1 MKQQIT
7 RFQKSLS
14 RQFANLFLGIGLIGL
29 ALSVGMDFGFN
40 LGATANWIMLGGFAI
55 ATIFLFIAGGEPVAV
70 GNEVTET
77 QDANA
82 KIVLSD
88 DVNNAIKLKIEQA
101 VNEMVANHKD
111 MLMGLNRSAEEMA
124 QKMTSVQNTL
134 ERANVSAIADQLSNL
149 STAID
154 IKATNAALGSLKG
167 NMTNVLAGLDDL
179 AKVTTAGS
187 KKLGSVMHEFDE
199 VQEKSKRISGE
210 LDRTLRSIAAFN
222 KL

>member
-14 RQFANLFLGIGLIGL
+14 RQFANLFLGVGLIGL
-29 ALSVGMDFGFN
+29 ALSIGENFGFIPT
-40 LGATANWIMLGGFAI
+40 LTANLIMLGGFSI
-55 ATIFLFIAGGEPVAV
+55 ATIFLFLAGGEPVAV

-77 QDANA
+77 EDANA

-88 DVNNAIKLKIEQA
+88 DVNKAIKVKIEQA
-101 VNEMVANHKD
+101 VNEMVANHED
-111 MLMGLNRSAEEMA
+111 MLMGLSRSADEMS
-124 QKMTSVQNTL
+124 QKMTAVQNTL

-187 KKLGSVMHEFDE
+187 KKL
-199 VQEKSKRISGE
+199 EK
-210 LDRTLRSIAAFN
+210 L
-222 KL
+222 

>member
-1 MKQQIT
+1 
-7 RFQKSLS
+7 
-14 RQFANLFLGIGLIGL
+14 
-29 ALSVGMDFGFN
+29 
-40 LGATANWIMLGGFAI
+40 
-55 ATIFLFIAGGEPVAV
+55 
-70 GNEVTET
+70 
-77 QDANA
+77 
-82 KIVLSD
+82 
-88 DVNNAIKLKIEQA
+88 
-101 VNEMVANHKD
+101 
-111 MLMGLNRSAEEMA
+111 MGLNRSAEEMA

>member
-88 DVNNAIKLKIEQA
+88 DVNNAIKVKIEQA
-101 VNEMVANHKD
+101 VNDMVANHKD
-111 MLMGLNRSAEEMA
+111 MLMGLSRSADEMS
-124 QKMTSVQNTL
+124 QKMTAVQNTL

-210 LDRTLRSIAAFN
+210 LDRTLRSVAAFN